1 MSVSA
6 ARAVVFPF
14 LSISAV
20 VYGATRSYT
29 GYKSQ
34 YQPSLFGTTAVG
46 TGVFHTLVRMDKLP
60 PAYAARPMSSH
71 IAAWGVILAAS
82 TLLQSTNIYL
92 CCRVGDEIGKA
103 ASHGPQ
109 GCD

>member
-6 ARAVVFPF
+6 ARAAIFPF
-14 LSISAV
+14 LSISAI
-20 VYGATRSYT
+20 VYGATRTYT

-34 YQPSLFGTTAVG
+34 YQPSLFGTTAVA
-46 TGVFHTLVRMDKLP
+46 TGVFHTLIRMDKLP
-60 PAYAARPMSSH
+60 VAWTRTMSSRMT
-71 IAAWGVILAAS
+71 AWGVILTAS

-103 ASHGPQ
+103 AKNRELL
-109 GCD
+109 